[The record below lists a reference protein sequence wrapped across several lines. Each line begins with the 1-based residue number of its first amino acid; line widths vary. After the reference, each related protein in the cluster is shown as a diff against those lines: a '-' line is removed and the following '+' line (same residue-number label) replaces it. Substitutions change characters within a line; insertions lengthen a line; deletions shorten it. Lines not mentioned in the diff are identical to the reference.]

1 MQTTVASCQCS
12 SDVSKASHFTQSPN
26 DSQSSFTDFC
36 AFDACKEQLS
46 HGNRPCSAAVSLR
59 HMLDCVACP
68 SDVCRVSFILKHMSN
83 FVRAPQVALHTPHV
97 TLHLWLMSLQVCH
110 VDICCYCGTGMN
122 TWSPDARTNHR
133 KLCII
138 SAKAKCDD
146 PLLHS
151 VTVDMLTRL
160 WTVTYPTHTG
170 SPTKRSRGE
179 GDTSEPISP
188 ILAGRPVVH
197 QGGNAAIAA
206 LNSPQLVADSFFHGD
221 NDDGVRD
228 FDEFHR
234 NTVNVDPTWN

>member
-1 MQTTVASCQCS
+1 
-12 SDVSKASHFTQSPN
+12 
-26 DSQSSFTDFC
+26 
-36 AFDACKEQLS
+36 
-46 HGNRPCSAAVSLR
+46 
-59 HMLDCVACP
+59 
-68 SDVCRVSFILKHMSN
+68 
-83 FVRAPQVALHTPHV
+83 
-97 TLHLWLMSLQVCH
+97 MSLQVCH

-206 LNSPQLVADSFFHGD
+206 LNSPQLVAVSFFHGD